1 MTRLKTEANTVD
13 TEKMLQVVSNKY
25 KLYTL
30 RIAFITYRVIVRGSL
45 HFPMDINCIAQ
56 II

>member
-30 RIAFITYRVIVRGSL
+30 RIAFITYRIIVRGSL
-45 HFPMDINCIAQ
+45 QFPMDINCIAQ